1 LTLWTLGLTA
11 PDTAVIFAIDINRVD
26 HIDRTALS
34 HAAECKYTEI
44 MEMLLATDSIARD
57 VNKAVI

>member
-1 LTLWTLGLTA
+1 LTA

-44 MEMLLATDSIARD
+44 VEMLLATDSIARD